1 MLTVS
6 RYIDKNRTGACG
18 LGRNRRLLRHTVY
31 SVRAKS
37 SFGFVSIQY
46 PSFPMVEALS
56 SPVFNMTI
64 PESSAPRLKQK
75 KVRLGL
81 IAKELALFELF
92 LRNNSRNSRD
102 RQFWLFLVCLS
113 MEEALFR
120 ITATSANFLQNW
132 FGLRFCLQYRYSC

>member
-1 MLTVS
+1 MESVPPSTLRCLQIS
-6 RYIDKNRTGACG
+6 NA
-18 LGRNRRLLRHTVY
+18 RLV
-31 SVRAKS
+31 
-37 SFGFVSIQY
+37 QY

-75 KVRLGL
+75 KVRLGF

-102 RQFWLFLVCLS
+102 GWLFLVCLS

-120 ITATSANFLQNW
+120 ITITSANFLQNW
-132 FGLRFCLQYRYSC
+132 FGLRFCLAIQI

>member
-1 MLTVS
+1 MESVPPSTLRCLLIS
-6 RYIDKNRTGACG
+6 DA
-18 LGRNRRLLRHTVY
+18 RLV
-31 SVRAKS
+31 
-37 SFGFVSIQY
+37 QY
-46 PSFPMVEALS
+46 PSFPTVEALS

-75 KVRLGL
+75 KVRLGF

-102 RQFWLFLVCLS
+102 RQVFWLFLVCLS

-120 ITATSANFLQNW
+120 TTITSANFLQNW
-132 FGLRFCLQYRYSC
+132 FGLRFCLAIQI

>member
-1 MLTVS
+1 MESVPPSTLRCLLIS
-6 RYIDKNRTGACG
+6 DA
-18 LGRNRRLLRHTVY
+18 RLV
-31 SVRAKS
+31 
-37 SFGFVSIQY
+37 QY
-46 PSFPMVEALS
+46 PSFPTVEAPS

-75 KVRLGL
+75 KVRLGF

-102 RQFWLFLVCLS
+102 RQVFWLFFLVCLS

-120 ITATSANFLQNW
+120 ITITSANFLQNW
-132 FGLRFCLQYRYSC
+132 FGLRFCLAIQI